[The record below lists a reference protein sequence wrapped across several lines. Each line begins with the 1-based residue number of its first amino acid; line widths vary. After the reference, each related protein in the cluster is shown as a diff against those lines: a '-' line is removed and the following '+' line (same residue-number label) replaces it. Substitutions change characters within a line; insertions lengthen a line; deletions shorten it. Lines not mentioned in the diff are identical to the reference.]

1 MNLGGTLVGMA
12 LGKDYAG
19 QQCALAR
26 ALELVGERWT
36 LLVVRDVFYGVRR
49 FSDFQVHLDIPRA
62 VLTAR
67 LAALVDGG
75 VLERR
80 PYQESPPRDE
90 YVLTDTGRALW
101 PAVFA
106 LAQWALE
113 FVPSAAGAL
122 REFAHVPCERIVD
135 SSGLCPGCRRVAPA
149 GELEMR
155 PGPGILTH
163 TRTDP
168 VSLALRA
175 PHRLL
180 EPLDLSGAAKSA

>member
-1 MNLGGTLVGMA
+1 MNHEMYDVRMA

-49 FSDFQVHLDIPRA
+49 FSDFQTHLDIPRA

-67 LAALVDGG
+67 LTALVEAG

-80 PYQESPPRDE
+80 RYQESPPRDE

-101 PAVFA
+101 PAIFA

-113 FVPSAAGAL
+113 FVPSAAGAV
-122 REFAHVPCERIVD
+122 REFAHVTCGRVVD
-135 SSGLCPGCRRVAPA
+135 NSGLCPACRRVAPVD
-149 GELEMR
+149 ELEMR
-155 PGPGILTH
+155 PGPGMVAH

-168 VSLALRA
+168 VTVALRS

-180 EPLDLSGAAKSA
+180 EPLDLTAAAARV

>member
-1 MNLGGTLVGMA
+1 MA

-49 FSDFQVHLDIPRA
+49 FSDFQAHLDIPRA

-67 LAALVDGG
+67 LTALVDAG

-80 PYQESPPRDE
+80 RYQESPPRDE
-90 YVLTDTGRALW
+90 YDLTDTGRALW
-101 PAVFA
+101 PAIFA

-113 FVPSAAGAL
+113 YVPSASGSV
-122 REFAHVPCERIVD
+122 REFAHAPCDRVVD
-135 SSGLCPGCRRVAPA
+135 RTGVCPDCNRVAPVE
-149 GELEMR
+149 ELEMR
-155 PGPGILTH
+155 PGPGILAH
-163 TRTDP
+163 PRTDP
-168 VSLALRA
+168 VTLALRR
-175 PHRLL
+175 PHRLM
-180 EPLDLSGAAKSA
+180 EPLDLSPAATRA

>member
-1 MNLGGTLVGMA
+1 MA

-49 FSDFQVHLDIPRA
+49 FSDFQAHLDIPRA

-67 LAALVDGG
+67 LSVLVDAG
-75 VLERR
+75 VLLRR
-80 PYQESPPRDE
+80 RYQDSPPRDE
-90 YVLTDTGRALW
+90 YDLTDTGRALW
-101 PAVFA
+101 PAIFA
-106 LAQWALE
+106 LTQWALE
-113 FVPSAAGAL
+113 YVPSAAGAI
-122 REFAHVPCERIVD
+122 REFAHLPCDRVVD
-135 SSGLCPGCRRVAPA
+135 RTGACPACRRIAPVE
-149 GELEMR
+149 ELEMR
-155 PGPGILTH
+155 PGPGILGH

-168 VSLALRA
+168 VTLALRR

-180 EPLDLSGAAKSA
+180 EPLDLSAPTARA